1 MGYAEGMAQGTD
13 WQGGVTFRKDDIPQ
27 SWSALTWQQ
36 LCNVWEC
43 KVRYG
48 GNPDVARAAAL
59 LKILQTLPIEGGEW
73 AVERGGTDPVTGEQQ
88 YMLST
93 PSLTGRAGGGSAGW
107 VLPPRSLSQLAQQL
121 LPWFDYPYG
130 DPGKEAVKDEKGMV
144 IEEAVNPHRG
154 YVNPDFN
161 DAMRLPETE
170 LLVDGCY
177 FSLPHVACANLTWQ
191 QYRTLQAIAP
201 QLFQENMTEEEIFD
215 LQAQFMAYCLVPATE
230 STKHTDKFKPRRS
243 YRYDADRAEQT
254 INFWKKHLLPSTGGK
269 ATGRRDSGIGAGGG
283 ALFHICF
290 QVWQTALSYYASA
303 YPLLF
308 NGDGKKDDY
317 IDALTSETNT
327 LTAVM
332 KYQGYTNP
340 QEVYED
346 DLPNVLSALNTMA
359 KEAKQIEQMNARIKS
374 RH

>member
-1 MGYAEGMAQGTD
+1 M
-13 WQGGVTFRKDDIPQ
+13 FRKDDIPQ

-36 LCNVWEC
+36 LCDVWEC

-59 LKILQTLPIEGGEW
+59 LKTLPQPLPQEGGEF
-73 AVERGGTDPVTGEQQ
+73 AVERGDIDPVTGEQQ
-88 YMLST
+88 YILSA
-93 PSLTGRAGGGSAGW
+93 PLHRGRGRGW
-107 VLPPRSLSQLAQQL
+107 GCSPRSLSQLARQL

-144 IEEAVNPHRG
+144 IEEAVNPVKG

-170 LLVDGCY
+170 LLVDDCY

-191 QYRTLQAIAP
+191 QYRTLQAISP
-201 QLFQENMTEEEIFD
+201 QLFQENMTEEDMLD

-230 STKHTDKFKPRRS
+230 SEGRTDKFQPQRT
-243 YRYDADRAEQT
+243 YRYDSNRAEQT
-254 INFWKKHLLPSTGGK
+254 VEFWKKQLKPHPLT
-269 ATGRRDSGIGAGGG
+269 
-283 ALFHICF
+283 LFHIIF
-290 QVWQTALSYYASA
+290 QVWQTALAYYATA

-308 NGDGKKDDY
+308 NGDGKIDAY
-317 IDALTSETNT
+317 IDALTSEANT
-327 LTAVM
+327 LTTVM
-332 KYQGYTNP
+332 KYQGYTSP